1 MTWFKLTVQRHD
13 DQRTAHVRVSGAL
26 DLSGAC
32 DFDDA
37 LRRVE
42 RDRPQR
48 LVLDL
53 SALEFLDSAGLAR
66 ILALRRRCRR
76 AQRQLVLVDGPPVV
90 QRLFGLAGLTGDV
103 DLVSQAS

>member
-1 MTWFKLTVQRHD
+1 MAWLKLTVQQHD
-13 DQRTAHVRVSGAL
+13 ALRTAHVRVSGAL

-42 RDRPQR
+42 RGRPHR
-48 LVLDL
+48 LVLHL
-53 SALEFLDSAGLAR
+53 STLEFLDSAGLAQ

-76 AQRQLVLVDGPPVV
+76 ARRRLVLVDGPPVV

-103 DLVSQAS
+103 DLVSQPS